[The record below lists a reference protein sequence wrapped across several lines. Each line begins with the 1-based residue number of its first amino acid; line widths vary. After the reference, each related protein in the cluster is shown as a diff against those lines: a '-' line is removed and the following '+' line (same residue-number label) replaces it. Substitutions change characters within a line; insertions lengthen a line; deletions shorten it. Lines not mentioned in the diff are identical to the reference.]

1 MSTDNDQEQIL
12 EAGDDDAGLPDLP
25 EITAGLPEE
34 LALMKD
40 DTDNNAVPEPATDVV
55 PPAED
60 QEAVAATTDTGTE
73 TENTEQPPE
82 AVPVVE
88 QPGVS
93 PQGSDDFEA
102 SQLKLSELTSSQD
115 LLVEKQN
122 DLLAQHKDLADKYQL
137 GEIDEAQ
144 YSHQKLVIERDLRK
158 TDREVE
164 KLDSELSGLQARQKA
179 FIADYE
185 SRMATAVTSFLNQ
198 PENNVFQQGTPA
210 FLVLDQQ
217 VRILQATLPSTTPP
231 DVLMQKARAATA
243 AIVDIPPVPAGKP
256 NAPAS
261 TAKPPART
269 PPKVPPNLS
278 QIPAVVSNNTDGE
291 FAHLESLKGVS
302 FDRAFA
308 KMSAAQQERYLAGG

>member
-12 EAGDDDAGLPDLP
+12 VAGDDDAGLPDLP
-25 EITAGLPEE
+25 EVTTGLPEE
-34 LALMKD
+34 LALMNGESE
-40 DTDNNAVPEPATDVV
+40 TDPENTDVEPATGVTPVAD
-55 PPAED
+55 PEGENTDPAETVD
-60 QEAVAATTDTGTE
+60 DNPNPGL
-73 TENTEQPPE
+73 
-82 AVPVVE
+82 PVDA
-88 QPGVS
+88 PADDL
-93 PQGSDDFEA
+93 PQVNDFET

-164 KLDSELSGLQARQKA
+164 KLDSELSGLQARQNA

-198 PENNVFQQGTPA
+198 PENSVFQQGTPA

-243 AIVDIPPVPAGKP
+243 AIVDIPPVPAGKL
-256 NAPAS
+256 NVPAS
-261 TAKPPART
+261 TQKPPART
-269 PPKVPPNLS
+269 PPNVPPNLS